1 MLRDPKANRRPVA
14 ASLRLIPGI
23 KFRFGRNKN
32 VAEVYCDYFHARLAA
47 QSEAASRTRS
57 GARSARFSL
66 RRFPLGSVEQRGAR
80 SRMNDLRLVI
90 LVPRLFG
97 MRPRARSVQPP

>member
-1 MLRDPKANRRPVA
+1 MLRDAKANRMPVA
-14 ASLRLIPGI
+14 ASLRLIPVN
-23 KFRFGRNKN
+23 KFLFGRNKN

-47 QSEAASRTRS
+47 QSEAVSRTRS

-97 MRPRARSVQPP
+97 MRPRARSVQ